1 MSKVVVTGSNGFVGA
16 KLCQLLSN
24 NGHEVIGV
32 DLTVSPHPTSY
43 KQISLDFAD
52 SEFSELLDSAT
63 TLVHLASISTDGDCR
78 NDPELAIDVNLLRL
92 QKLKRIAE
100 ASNVKHFIF
109 ASSEWVYP
117 EKEVIERQDE
127 EYKISSN
134 GLNSLYAV
142 SKLVGEDIMRLEIK
156 IPTTVLRFGI
166 VYGPRV
172 KPGSAPESLLQSVLH
187 MKDIEVGNL
196 DTARR
201 FIFVDDLV
209 TGIIGVIESEVEP
222 GLSIY
227 NLAGTDLI
235 SLRDVILTAQEITG
249 SIIKFTDLGKSAS
262 IRNPISSK
270 FENKFGWTPETG
282 LKSGLSDCLRV
293 MKASV

>member
-1 MSKVVVTGSNGFVGA
+1 MSRVVVTGSNGFVGA
-16 KLCQLLSN
+16 RLCQFMSAI
-24 NGHEVIGV
+24 GHEVIGV
-32 DLTVSPHPTSY
+32 DLTSRATSY
-43 KQISLDFAD
+43 EEVALDFAA
-52 SEFSELLDSAT
+52 SELSELLDSAT

-78 NDPELAIDVNLLRL
+78 NDPELAIDVNLLKL
-92 QKLKRIAE
+92 QKLKRLAE

-127 EYKISSN
+127 EYEISSN

-142 SKLVGEDIMRLEIK
+142 SKLIGEDILRLDIK

-166 VYGPRV
+166 AYGPRV
-172 KPGSAPESLLQSVLH
+172 KPGSAPESLLENVLH

-201 FIFVDDLV
+201 FIFINDLV
-209 TGIIGVIESEVEP
+209 TGIMSAVQGEVQP

-227 NLAGTDLI
+227 NLAGSDLI
-235 SLRDVILTAQEITG
+235 SLRDVILMAQEVTG
-249 SIIKFTDLGKSAS
+249 NRIEFTDLEKSAS

-270 FENKFGWTPETG
+270 FETQFGWSPKTN
-282 LKSGLSDCLRV
+282 LKLGLSECLRV
-293 MKASV
+293 MKASVL